1 MIDLFFIYIIIII
14 CITGMSESLCS
25 SIQEGKEAEMKKLKH
40 DFKATPLPAFY
51 RGQKVSKSRAEK
63 VCVDV
68 I

>member
-1 MIDLFFIYIIIII
+1 
-14 CITGMSESLCS
+14 MSESLCS

-68 I
+68 IWYLLCQQQGEGQV

>member
-1 MIDLFFIYIIIII
+1 
-14 CITGMSESLCS
+14 MSESLCS